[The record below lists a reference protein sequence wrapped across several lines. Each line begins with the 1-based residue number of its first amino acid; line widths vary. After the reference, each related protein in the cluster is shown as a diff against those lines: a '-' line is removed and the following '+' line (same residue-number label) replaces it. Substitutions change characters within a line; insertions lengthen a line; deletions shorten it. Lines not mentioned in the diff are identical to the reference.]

1 MKNLLS
7 LVLGLL
13 LLAGCTAPRT
23 VSFLQ
28 INDVY
33 EIAPLNNGKEGG
45 MARVAQVYKELKAQ
59 NPHTYFVLA
68 GDFISPSVVGT
79 LRQDGKR
86 IQGKHMIEVLN
97 AAGLDYATF
106 GNHEFDYDDPA
117 PTVLQERLDES
128 DFAWVIGNI
137 RQRVGSET
145 RPLMRRGVPLPTTVL
160 LESGR
165 IKIGL
170 LAVCIPVNK
179 DYLEITDPLETARRD
194 YAALKDKADA
204 VVALTHIDKADDR
217 RLAQQVP
224 DLGLIMGG
232 HDHDN
237 MIERVGKVVVAKAD
251 ANAKTVYVH
260 KLHFDRKKKLREV
273 ESTLLTIDDTLPED
287 PATRAVVDKWQQIAT
302 ESFRQLGFEP
312 NEVVYTT
319 REPWDGREKT
329 VRTEHGA
336 LTSAIA
342 ASMFEAFE
350 GNELAVFNGGSVRV
364 DDVLEGPV
372 SQYDI
377 VRILPFG
384 GGISQVRMTGELLHK
399 VLEAGRLNR
408 GKGGFLHH
416 HSASY
421 EPEAKRWRIGTE
433 PLDPSRSYQVTLP
446 DFLLTGKEFG
456 MSFLVADHPGILART
471 QPESTALQADI
482 RKVFIRYLKNQ
493 KP

>member
-1 MKNLLS
+1 MKRIATLL
-7 LVLGLL
+7 LGLL
-13 LLAGCTAPRT
+13 LLVGCTAPRT
-23 VSFLQ
+23 VTFLH

-68 GDFISPSVVGT
+68 GDFISPSVIGT

-137 RQRVGSET
+137 RQRSGVTSRPFT
-145 RPLMRRGVPLPTTVL
+145 RKGTPLPTTTL
-160 LESGR
+160 LQSGG
-165 IKIGL
+165 INVGL

-179 DYLEITDPLETARRD
+179 EYLEITDPLETAERD
-194 YAALKDKADA
+194 YAALAKQADV
-204 VVALTHIDKADDR
+204 VVALTHLDKADDR
-217 RLAQQVP
+217 RLAQRLP
-224 DLGLIMGG
+224 ELGLVMGG

-237 MIERVGKVVVAKAD
+237 MLERVGNVVVAKAD
-251 ANAKTVYVH
+251 ANAKTAYVH
-260 KLHFDRKKKLREV
+260 TLHFDRKKKLSRV

-287 PATRAVVDKWQQIAT
+287 PATRLVVEKWQGIAS
-302 ESFRQLGFEP
+302 ESFRQLGFAP
-312 NEVVYTT
+312 DEVVYTT
-319 REPWDGREKT
+319 SVPWDGREKT
-329 VRTEHGA
+329 VRTEYGA

-342 ASMFEAFE
+342 SSMFEAFE
-350 GNELAVFNGGSVRV
+350 GNDLAVFNGGSVRV

-384 GGISQVRMTGELLHK
+384 GGISQVRMTGDLLHK

-416 HSASY
+416 SGASY
-421 EPEAKRWRIGTE
+421 DTATQQWRIGTQA
-433 PLDPSRSYQVTLP
+433 LDKARSYQVTLP

-456 MSFLVADHPGILART
+456 MSFLVAEHPGILARL
-471 QPESTALQADI
+471 QPESSAPQADI
-482 RKVFIRYLKNQ
+482 RKVFIQYLRKQ
-493 KP
+493 